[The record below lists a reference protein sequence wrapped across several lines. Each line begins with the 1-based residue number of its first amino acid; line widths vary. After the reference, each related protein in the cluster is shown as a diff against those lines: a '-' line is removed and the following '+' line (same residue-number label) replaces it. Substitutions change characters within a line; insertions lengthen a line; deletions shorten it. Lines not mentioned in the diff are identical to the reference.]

1 MDHKIEGD
9 KCLSAGN
16 YAEYYQNYKKY
27 HNVTQTQTSKE
38 ELNKAKKKYDLYKE
52 LCEFLKKEENKYYDI
67 LNLKQDAT
75 QKEIRDSYTKLIRK
89 YHPDRT
95 KMKESN
101 SVSRILHKAYVILSN
116 TKKRQEYDN
125 SLKSTFSTQFN
136 LREWNINQNNIFTNS
151 SFMHDPNNFFWHHN
165 NDEFTILNNILYR
178 SFYRYT
184 PNRRLVIH
192 NLEDNFFLKLIILI
206 LLSYFILLV

>member
-1 MDHKIEGD
+1 
-9 KCLSAGN
+9 
-16 YAEYYQNYKKY
+16 
-27 HNVTQTQTSKE
+27 
-38 ELNKAKKKYDLYKE
+38 
-52 LCEFLKKEENKYYDI
+52 
-67 LNLKQDAT
+67 
-75 QKEIRDSYTKLIRK
+75 
-89 YHPDRT
+89 
-95 KMKESN
+95 MKESN